1 MRNPII
7 HIVHPNLCGYCER
20 FFAQYACSAALGEC
34 DCPRCQGLCEC
45 DLPDNAPDDDER
57 FVAVDGVRRLSLGAV
72 PMEPLVSPDL
82 PAVPV
87 DPDAAWATTLAEA
100 GLPPEHNLAWT
111 DMGPVSELADTTE
124 RLVRMTAE
132 FENYRK
138 RVERSRIDA
147 VDALVADLVS
157 ELLAVADDLE
167 RGMAHGDD
175 SRRAFA
181 LIHTRLLS
189 VLKRRGVE
197 PFTSVGRPFDPN
209 VHQAVV
215 VEEVSDRPSGIV
227 SGELARGYRRGDK
240 LVRAAM
246 VKVTRRV

>member
-45 DLPDNAPDDDER
+45 DLPDDAPDDER
-57 FVAVDGVRRLSLGAV
+57 FVAVEPESVVEAV
-72 PMEPLVSPDL
+72 V
-82 PAVPV
+82 APV
-87 DPDAAWATTLAEA
+87 DPDAAWAATLAEA
-100 GLPPEHNLAWT
+100 GLPPE
-111 DMGPVSELADTTE
+111 DRPRSVELADTTE

-138 RVERSRIDA
+138 RVERERIDA
-147 VDALVADLVS
+147 ADALVADLVS
-157 ELLAVADDLE
+157 DLLAVADDLE

-175 SRRAFA
+175 ESRRAFA